1 MVAAAGLLVV
11 AMTAEGEPRR
21 IAEAAEAVIAAAA
34 AAAAVM
40 PQLERHYVL
49 AASS

>member
-21 IAEAAEAVIAAAA
+21 IAEAAEAVIAAS
-34 AAAAVM
+34 AAAVM

>member
-34 AAAAVM
+34 AVM